1 MLSGGELSTTLA
13 SVAPDDSAL
22 DASRVL
28 GLPRI
33 IQRQSTSHLAVC
45 CLSHGMMLIV
55 FGTIVGAAVPAE
67 RGDM

>member
-1 MLSGGELSTTLA
+1 MALA
-13 SVAPDDSAL
+13 SVAPDDSVH

-28 GLPRI
+28 RGARI
-33 IQRQSTSHLAVC
+33 VRSQSPSHLAVC

-55 FGTIVGAAVPAE
+55 FGAIVGAAVPAE